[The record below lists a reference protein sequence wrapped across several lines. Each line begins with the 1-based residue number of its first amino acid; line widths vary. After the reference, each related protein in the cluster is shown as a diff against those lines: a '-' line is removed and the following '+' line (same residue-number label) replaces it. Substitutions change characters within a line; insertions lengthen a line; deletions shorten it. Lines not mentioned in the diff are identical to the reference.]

1 MGGYIDPNLIGMIS
15 QIGYVILFGLVS
27 SFMFFFKPLQATI
40 QRFWKKQDAASKT
53 DSAKQ
58 NSSESL

>member
-40 QRFWKKQDAASKT
+40 Q
-53 DSAKQ
+53 
-58 NSSESL
+58 